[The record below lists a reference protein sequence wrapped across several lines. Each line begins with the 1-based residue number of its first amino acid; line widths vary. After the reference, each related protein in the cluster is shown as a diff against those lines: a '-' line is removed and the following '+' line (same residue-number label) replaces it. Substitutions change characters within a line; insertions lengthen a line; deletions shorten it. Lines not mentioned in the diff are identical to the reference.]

1 MRWHSA
7 IENTPLTSSQIPP
20 RKWDV
25 QGNEQ
30 TERNLPLEERCKTNY
45 GKRHFG
51 QLRERTDGA
60 SQNTLGELKCQLG
73 FPKAFWME
81 WLSLMCL
88 QGTFSLRFLQTVEKK
103 KNQIPNPVNLEACI
117 GWNTRDFCMM
127 VSRTVATKSCK
138 NWSGMRSL
146 IPVFELWLRVDFK
159 PSVPLPFAPVSVQAS
174 KKAWCCLLW
183 YQWDVQSIQGPAWE
197 GNLTLTSFLTIIKT
211 LVRLLCFAFT
221 QLISDLVEREAC
233 PAFPETL
240 IT

>member
-1 MRWHSA
+1 MEAKKKRAIVQLTTHLGSWGMRWHSA

-20 RKWDV
+20 KKWDV

-30 TERNLPLEERCKTNY
+30 TELNLPLEQRCKTNY

-51 QLRERTDGA
+51 QLRERTDGS

-88 QGTFSLRFLQTVEKK
+88 QGTLSLRFLQTVEKN
-103 KNQIPNPVNLEACI
+103 NQIPNPVNLEACI
-117 GWNTRDFCMM
+117 EWNTRDFCMM
-127 VSRTVATKSCK
+127 LSRMVATKSYK

-159 PSVPLPFAPVSVQAS
+159 PHPSPFPLHL
-174 KKAWCCLLW
+174 CL
-183 YQWDVQSIQGPAWE
+183 
-197 GNLTLTSFLTIIKT
+197 FK
-211 LVRLLCFAFT
+211 LVRKPGAVCFGTSGMCKPFKV
-221 QLISDLVEREAC
+221 LPGRGVS
-233 PAFPETL
+233 PSPHS
-240 IT
+240 